1 MEAKQILKSN
11 ILDILFENRNKAYG
25 AYDIRMKYRA
35 RVNKSLI
42 FAISGLVLILLL
54 PTIISWLTKTTA
66 PVQKVEKVV
75 NVTVLAPPPPL
86 EKPPPPPEIP
96 KPPPP
101 KLLTF
106 KPPRIVKTQVLDTM
120 PTVTELKKQPV
131 VSAPSTTG
139 TSMNFTPP
147 PAEQKVV
154 EQPKPETIY
163 TTYDEPPVPPG
174 GADGYK
180 KFLEEHIHF
189 PQQAV
194 DAGAS
199 GTVYVSIV
207 VSKDG
212 TLSDVHVEKDNVHY
226 GCGDEAVRV
235 IKTMPPW
242 KPGKMNGVAV
252 KVRYVIPVKFTLH

>member
-1 MEAKQILKSN
+1 MPDIIKWLSKKTEAPKPVVKEVS
-11 ILDILFENRNKAYG
+11 
-25 AYDIRMKYRA
+25 
-35 RVNKSLI
+35 VN
-42 FAISGLVLILLL
+42 
-54 PTIISWLTKTTA
+54 
-66 PVQKVEKVV
+66 E
-75 NVTVLAPPPPL
+75 LAPPPPL
-86 EKPPPPPEIP
+86 QKTPPPPEIP

-101 KLLTF
+101 EK
-106 KPPRIVKTQVLDTM
+106 IV
-120 PTVTELKKQPV
+120 
-131 VSAPSTTG
+131 
-139 TSMNFTPP
+139 FTPP
-147 PAEQKVV
+147 KVVKEKVLDSMPSMKVIEQKPQVAAVASQGSNLSYTPPPPTIVDKPKV
-154 EQPKPETIY
+154 EEIY

-212 TLSDVHVEKDNVHY
+212 SLSDVHVEKDNVHY